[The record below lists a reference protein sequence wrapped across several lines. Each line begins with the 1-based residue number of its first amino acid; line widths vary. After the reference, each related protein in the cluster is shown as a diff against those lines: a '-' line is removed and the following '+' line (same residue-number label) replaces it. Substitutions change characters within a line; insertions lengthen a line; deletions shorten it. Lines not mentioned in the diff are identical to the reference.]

1 MCRSLIRYAA
11 AALAALAF
19 AAPAHAEFV
28 RSAQLFD
35 WLGEAVKRGGSFKDT
50 TIALGYVSGVHD
62 SLPEG
67 LVCLPPR
74 AAGKALLGTV
84 HQWMKTYP
92 ERWDAAAA
100 RTVGFALVATYPC
113 GGSQAK

>member
-1 MCRSLIRYAA
+1 MRHSPIRYAA
-11 AALAALAF
+11 AAIAALAL

-28 RSAQLFD
+28 RSDQLFD
-35 WLGEAVKRGGSFKDT
+35 WLGESVKRGGSFKDT

-67 LVCLPPR
+67 LVCLPPH
-74 AAGKALLGTV
+74 AAGKALLGTI

-92 ERWDAAAA
+92 ERWDATAAK
-100 RTVGFALVATYPC
+100 TVQFALVSTYPC
-113 GGSQAK
+113 GGSKKK

>member
-67 LVCLPPR
+67 LVCLPPH
-74 AAGKALLGTV
+74 AAGKALLGDLNQV
-84 HQWMKTYP
+84 SRM
-92 ERWDAAAA
+92 A
-100 RTVGFALVATYPC
+100 RISSYSAVQLPC
-113 GGSQAK
+113 STWARVITMSISSAP